1 MADTS
6 NSVIIEAGLRVVDAE
21 AFKKLASNVIEQ
33 TRKEPGCLRYD
44 LFQDAEDPNVF
55 LFIEEYKDEEAF
67 QMHRN
72 MPYMAPF
79 RAERE
84 KLLDKFTGL
93 RKLKAL

>member
-21 AFKKLASNVIEQ
+21 AFKRLAAGVIEQ

-44 LFQDAEDPNVF
+44 LLQDTEDPNIF

-67 QMHRN
+67 QTHRN

>member
-44 LFQDAEDPNVF
+44 LLQDTEDPNIF

-67 QMHRN
+67 QTHRN

-79 RAERE
+79 RVERE

>member
-44 LFQDAEDPNVF
+44 LLQDTEDPNIF

-67 QMHRN
+67 QTHRN